1 MAAPLRGGSAKQDA
15 IISAA
20 TRLFSHYGFRKTT
33 VDLIAHEADVA
44 KPTLYAHFGDKE
56 AIFVAVCQHV
66 VDGILAA
73 AETELDRDD
82 VIDRIAGVLS
92 AKFTKVFELIDS
104 SPHAREL
111 LESQDAQAREVVARA
126 DAAFAKLLTDA
137 LRSAFRRGE
146 LGTERIEARPA
157 KLAQLLMQA
166 GHGAAYGATSVED
179 QRANLRALVAALLGR
194 PAS

>member
-1 MAAPLRGGSAKQDA
+1 MAAVRGGTAKQDA
-15 IISAA
+15 IVAAA
-20 TRLFSHYGFRKTT
+20 TRLFSHYGYRKTT
-33 VDLIAHEADVA
+33 VDLIAHEAEVA

-73 AETELDRDD
+73 AEAALEHDD
-82 VIDRIAGVLS
+82 VVDRIAGVVS
-92 AKFTKVFELIDS
+92 AKFTRVFELVDS

-111 LESQDAQAREVVARA
+111 LESQDAQARDVVARA
-126 DAAFAKLLTDA
+126 DVAFAKLLTEA

-146 LGTERIEARPA
+146 LDADRTEPRPP
-157 KLAQLLMQA
+157 KLAQLLLQA
-166 GHGAAYGATSVED
+166 GHGAGYGAKSVDE

-194 PAS
+194 IA